1 MITAA
6 MLSTF
11 NSEPCRDT
19 LQAGQDAKK
28 LLIFFLNVKVRFVP
42 ISSDARA

>member
-19 LQAGQDAKK
+19 LQAAAGRKK
-28 LLIFFLNVKVRFVP
+28 VVDFFFKCEGAICTDLE
-42 ISSDARA
+42 